1 LLRTWAVLRDR
12 TEVVCPDDVQGLV
25 DSVYDRDDRLGCP
38 PGWDEQ
44 WARAHAKLRERMAEE
59 EFTARTIYL
68 PPVMAAERFHEL
80 TARRASPR
88 RTRRGDPGGGD
99 HAGG

>member
-1 LLRTWAVLRDR
+1 MTCRAWSIRFMTVMTGWAA
-12 TEVVCPDDVQGLV
+12 
-25 DSVYDRDDRLGCP
+25 P
-38 PGWDEQ
+38 PGGMSSGRD
-44 WARAHAKLRERMAEE
+44 AHARLRERIARE

-68 PPVMAAERFHEL
+68 PPVTAAERFHEL

-88 RTRRGDPGGGD
+88 RTRRGDPRGGD